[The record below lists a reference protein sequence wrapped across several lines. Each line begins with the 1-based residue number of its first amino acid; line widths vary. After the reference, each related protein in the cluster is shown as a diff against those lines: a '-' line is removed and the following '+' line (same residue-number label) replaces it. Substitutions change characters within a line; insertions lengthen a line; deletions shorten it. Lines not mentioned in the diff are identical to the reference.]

1 MRFSHA
7 RNAQQFKEERIT
19 DGDYVYG
26 PDMQGVFYVS
36 LHFVNHVRRKV
47 ELLWSSIAKMMTP

>member
-7 RNAQQFKEERIT
+7 RNAELFKSENIT

-36 LHFVNHVRRKV
+36 LPF
-47 ELLWSSIAKMMTP
+47 L

>member
-7 RNAQQFKEERIT
+7 RNAELFKSENIT

-36 LHFVNHVRRKV
+36 LPS
-47 ELLWSSIAKMMTP
+47 L